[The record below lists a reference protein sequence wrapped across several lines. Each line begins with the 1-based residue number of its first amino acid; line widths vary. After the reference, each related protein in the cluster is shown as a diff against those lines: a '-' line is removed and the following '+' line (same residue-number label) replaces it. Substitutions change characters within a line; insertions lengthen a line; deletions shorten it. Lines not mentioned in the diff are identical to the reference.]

1 MNLPATALD
10 FLDVFI
16 GAFDR
21 QRWGGAPLPQLHCY
35 CFLAAADPAA
45 DARAR
50 AEAVLGC
57 ALPRAEATLVR
68 DVAPGKMMLCLSF
81 QLPDEVAWAAG
92 GDAREAEAQ
101 AEGAAGT
108 GSGGRETHP
117 KANPRSG
124 VG

>member
-1 MNLPATALD
+1 M
-10 FLDVFI
+10 
-16 GAFDR
+16 
-21 QRWGGAPLPQLHCY
+21 
-35 CFLAAADPAA
+35 
-45 DARAR
+45 
-50 AEAVLGC
+50 LGC
-57 ALPRAEATLVR
+57 ALPGAEATLVR

-108 GSGGRETHP
+108 GSGGGRETHP